1 MHYMVS
7 YEISPETRNKA
18 QERFKAGGGLPP
30 DGVTMVARWHYPSGR
45 GGWFGDRGAPKI
57 SYRPV
62 GSASTP
68 CHAEGCTVGSCS
80 LSPSYC
86 AEH

>member
-30 DGVTMVARWHYPSGR
+30 DGVAMVARWHYSSGR
-45 GGWFGDRGAPKI
+45 GALPSQRRYILLHLGNGYRSGAI
-57 SYRPV
+57 Y
-62 GSASTP
+62 
-68 CHAEGCTVGSCS
+68 
-80 LSPSYC
+80 
-86 AEH
+86 

>member
-45 GGWFGDRGAPKI
+45 GGFAI
-57 SYRPV
+57 
-62 GSASTP
+62 
-68 CHAEGCTVGSCS
+68 AETSDFVALGKWVQEWSDLLTFAINPIVTNEEVQEILG
-80 LSPSYC
+80 
-86 AEH
+86 